1 MRYVYYALA
10 IIAALLVM
18 ATAPFGLYILLG
30 GSI

>member
-18 ATAPFGLYILLG
+18 ATVPFGLFMWLG